1 MYSTTHKLKRFLL
14 VFTLIWTGSHATPK
28 GVSHFSYSV
37 VRLCKGGR
45 VVSSVVGVDSYTAN
59 LGELFPPGGN

>member
-28 GVSHFSYSV
+28 GVSHFS
-37 VRLCKGGR
+37 
-45 VVSSVVGVDSYTAN
+45 
-59 LGELFPPGGN
+59 